1 MNNYK
6 SALVLAPH
14 TDDAELGCGG
24 SIAKLLKQGIKV
36 HIVVFSSAK
45 ASVPQGHRADQ
56 LKIEF
61 LSSMKKMGITNEN
74 LDIFDFPVRKLKD
87 YRQEILEELI
97 KIRLKVKPDLVFI
110 PSSQDV
116 HQDHQVVQEE
126 GLRAFKNTTLLGY
139 ELPWNHIT
147 FSAQAFIKLS
157 SEDIDFKWSCLEEYK
172 TQLELGRSYFTK
184 EFIYGLAKVRGTQ
197 TNSDYA
203 EAFEVFRVII

>member
-24 SIAKLLKQGIKV
+24 SIAKLLKQGTKV

-45 ASVPQGHRADQ
+45 ASVPKGHRSDQ

-61 LSSMKKMGITNEN
+61 LSSMRKMEIGNDDI
-74 LDIFDFPVRKLKD
+74 DIFDFPVRKLKD

-97 KIRLKVKPDLVFI
+97 KIRSKVKPDIVFI

-116 HQDHQVVQEE
+116 HQDHEVVQEE

-157 SEDIDFKWSCLEEYK
+157 SEDIDSKWSCLEEYK